1 LEAFVSLSDPFFTKT
16 LSSVGRAIKNCL
28 SDNNHARAA
37 FVDIVQQ
44 RPMSML
50 SAETLK
56 AIYLLSGECDRAIV
70 EIGAYVG
77 GATVTIL
84 HATQK
89 RKNVFI
95 TIEEPVEHPSHPEIP
110 TRNTIDDL
118 NANIR
123 AFGLVRENHYLI
135 SGASFETWVLG
146 SLHHRLLGNPVG
158 LLVWDADTCIDR
170 DLILFSPY
178 LGEACLLVIDDYVSR
193 EVKSARITL
202 VVDDLVRRGII
213 EPIAYLPWATWFGR
227 LRRKPTPTE
236 IGEYR
241 AEWGRLAA
249 SDHPYYQRLVDY
261 EARLRDGAPAPLTF
275 EERMDFWRRASAW
288 GG

>member
-1 LEAFVSLSDPFFTKT
+1 MSLCDPFFAKT

-28 SDNNHARAA
+28 SDNDNAGAA
-37 FVDIVQQ
+37 FVETVQE

-56 AIYLLSGECDRAIV
+56 AIHLLSGECDRAIV

-89 RKNVFI
+89 RKNVFV

-123 AFGLVRENHYLI
+123 AFGLGRENHYLI
-135 SGASFETWVLG
+135 PGSSFETWVLG
-146 SLHHRLLGNPVG
+146 ILHHRLLGNPVG

-170 DLILFSPY
+170 DLILLSPY
-178 LGEACLLVIDDYVSR
+178 LGEACLLVIDDYVGR

-202 VVDDLVRRGII
+202 VVDDLVRRRII

-236 IGEYR
+236 IAEYR
-241 AEWGRLAA
+241 TEWARLAA
-249 SDHPYYQRLVDY
+249 SDDPYYRRLLDY
-261 EARLRDGAPAPLTF
+261 EVRLRDGAPAPLTF
-275 EERMDFWRRASAW
+275 GERMDFWRRASAW

>member
-1 LEAFVSLSDPFFTKT
+1 MSLSDPFFVKT

-28 SDNNHARAA
+28 ADNHHTGAQ
-37 FVDIVQQ
+37 FVNDLQQ

-50 SAETLK
+50 SVETLK
-56 AIYLLSGECDRAIV
+56 AVYLLSGACDRSIV
-70 EIGAYVG
+70 EIGAYIG

-84 HATQK
+84 HATKK
-89 RKNVFI
+89 RKNVFV
-95 TIEEPVEHPSHPEIP
+95 TVEEPVEHPSHPAIP

-118 NANIR
+118 NTNIR
-123 AFGLVRENHYLI
+123 AFRLARENHYLI
-135 SGASFETWVLG
+135 PGASFEAWVLG
-146 SLHHRLLGNPVG
+146 SLQHRLLGNPVG

-170 DLILFSPY
+170 DLILLSPY
-178 LGEACLLVIDDYVSR
+178 LGEKCLLVIDDYLSR

-202 VVDDLVRRGII
+202 VVNDLVRRGII
-213 EPIAYLPWATWFGR
+213 EQIAYLPWATWFGR

-236 IGEYR
+236 IAEYR

-249 SDHPYYQRLVDY
+249 SDDPYYQRVLDY
-261 EARLRDGAPAPLTF
+261 ESRLRYGAPAPLTF